1 MKCSYVL
8 DNGKKCQKKSHENV
22 LCDEHQIQSGG
33 SIMSMVYPLGTA
45 VGTMTLGL
53 IKFNNMFGDY
63 VLNKKGKGRQN
74 QKN

>member
-1 MKCSYVL
+1 
-8 DNGKKCQKKSHENV
+8 
-22 LCDEHQIQSGG
+22 
-33 SIMSMVYPLGTA
+33 MSMVYPLGTA

-63 VLNKKGKGRQN
+63 VLNKKSKGRQN